1 MQEWQLMGKS
11 KKALYSILL
20 GGVLWALVQA
30 LFLFGIAPFSNHYT
44 EFLVYCFMY
53 IVLGAALFITI
64 KAVYYI
70 DLIYLVA
77 SIAMYQLLNFIN
89 AIVHFIFVSESQF
102 NLPSN
107 LISGTLIVSA
117 LMYLFGA
124 SSGAITIMLNKR
136 VLDKSMNK
144 EALEEEKDRR
154 GSTE

>member
-1 MQEWQLMGKS
+1 MGKS